1 MNTVLSPPFSTAVT
15 CNHAVIFLHFFS
27 SILLTILLFGRYLVV
42 SELPAFHWDL
52 YSHLSG
58 VQKL

>member
-1 MNTVLSPPFSTAVT
+1 
-15 CNHAVIFLHFFS
+15 
-27 SILLTILLFGRYLVV
+27 LLTILLFGRYLVV